1 MMIEYLVLIS
11 CLGFLAFLIP
21 GRHRKYAAIVGW
33 VFIVLFLF
41 ATLPEYFAENNF
53 LYPVMAALSVPFL
66 YITIKHLLAD
76 DLRVHYLSRAAAI
89 AFLIYFPF
97 AIDDYTQIN
106 GLGTWLIG
114 LVVGQ
119 VVWLLQLF
127 NYPVT
132 LDAWN
137 IIARHGF
144 RVEIILACTGIQSI
158 AIMLGV
164 AAAVPTTTRQK
175 IYAFILIAPTIYILN
190 LFRNVFVIM
199 AYTGQWFPYYPDIAG
214 NGEIGYESFFWAH
227 NVIAEMLALVLLILI
242 AYGLF
247 TLIPRLGTFA
257 EELFELYYGEIV
269 AAFGKGGNRGPGP
282 TPAPVKPGADQPSP
296 DARDEQAKNPD
307 TGS

>member
-11 CLGFLAFLIP
+11 CIGFLAFLIP
-21 GRHRKYAAIVGW
+21 GRHRKYAAITGW

-41 ATLPEYFAENNF
+41 TTLPEYFAENNF

-66 YITIKHLLAD
+66 YITIKYLLAD

-97 AIDDYTQIN
+97 ALDDYTQIN
-106 GLGTWLIG
+106 ALGTWMIG
-114 LVVGQ
+114 MVVGQ
-119 VVWLLQLF
+119 VVWLLNLF

-164 AAAVPTTTRQK
+164 AAAVPTTLRQK
-175 IYAFILIAPTIYILN
+175 LYAFLLVAPTIYILN
-190 LFRNVFVIM
+190 LLRNVFVIM

-227 NVIAEMLALVLLILI
+227 NVIAEMLALVILILI

-247 TLIPRLGTFA
+247 TLIPRLGSFA
-257 EELFELYYGEIV
+257 DELFQLYYGEI
-269 AAFGKGGNRGPGP
+269 ARAFGHDKGNGPNKP
-282 TPAPVKPGADQPSP
+282 EPALDQANEPVLTPGDVQEETRKQ
-296 DARDEQAKNPD
+296 
-307 TGS
+307 

>member
-11 CLGFLAFLIP
+11 CIGFLAFLIP
-21 GRHRKYAAIVGW
+21 GRHRKYAAITGW

-66 YITIKHLLAD
+66 YITIKHLLAGD
-76 DLRVHYLSRAAAI
+76 MRVMHLSRAAAV
-89 AFLIYFPF
+89 AFLIYAPF
-97 AIDDYTQIN
+97 EYLPVVGD
-106 GLGTWLIG
+106 WLISM
-114 LVVGQ
+114 VVGE
-119 VVWLLQLF
+119 VVWLLHLF
-127 NYPVT
+127 NYPVS

-137 IIARHGF
+137 IIAQHGF

-164 AAAVPTTTRQK
+164 AAAVPTTLRQK
-175 IYAFILIAPTIYILN
+175 IYAFLLVAPTIYILN

-199 AYTGQWFPYYPDIAG
+199 AYTSQWFPYYPDIAG

-227 NVIAEMLALVLLILI
+227 NVIAEMLALVILILI

-247 TLIPRLGTFA
+247 TLIPRLGVFA
-257 EELFELYYGEIV
+257 DELYQLYYGELV
-269 AAFGKGGNRGPGP
+269 QGFGRGKEPE
-282 TPAPVKPGADQPSP
+282 KSKPSP
-296 DARDEQAKNPD
+296 ETANETGPVPAEKPDEPGKQ
-307 TGS
+307 